1 LVNKASG
8 RTDDKQITLFLNNVE
23 TGVQFAAV
31 GYHAY
36 CTVKEKGLG
45 CEVLADWF
53 LQDIRP

>member
-1 LVNKASG
+1 LVNKAPG
-8 RTDDKQITLFLNNVE
+8 RTDDKQITFFLNNVG

-36 CTVKEKGLG
+36 CTAKEKGLG
-45 CEVLADWF
+45 YEVPTDWF